1 MCRMYLKNS
10 EPRENTWY
18 CFSWLVTYNLV
29 ADCKLDLGEPSKY
42 IIFHVFA
49 CLFILGEFSSLIA
62 LINEV
67 PSPKKREDSSHFWTV
82 TRPLLFWP
90 FLRSGP
96 PLGWDKIPIDQSLF
110 GWLPLGVERSL
121 FCAAGWVLCRLWG
134 CIKMPSLQPPPVGKG
149 TETTC
154 DGRLTI
160 FKLSSISNI
169 NLEIGLSSFNSI
181 DLLGNPSKTT

>member
-29 ADCKLDLGEPSKY
+29 VDCKLDLGEPSKY

-62 LINEV
+62 LIDEV

-96 PLGWDKIPIDQSLF
+96 PLR
-110 GWLPLGVERSL
+110 LGQDTNWPASFWMASPRCWEE
-121 FCAAGWVLCRLWG
+121 FVLR
-134 CIKMPSLQPPPVGKG
+134 
-149 TETTC
+149 
-154 DGRLTI
+154 GRLGLVQVVRLY
-160 FKLSSISNI
+160 KDALPPAAPSREGDWD
-169 NLEIGLSSFNSI
+169 NLRW
-181 DLLGNPSKTT
+181 